1 MSDQIP
7 APSDVEHAEWHL
19 EGVSCADC
27 ARKASE
33 EIKTLPGVEEADIRV
48 MSSRLVVTYRPS
60 DLSLEAVQ
68 KALATEGMR
77 LTEDALTAGTGDRGQ
92 SGMPAP
98 HSILAGRRGR
108 LTLSAGILFGAGLL
122 LSAAIAEPL
131 LIVVGWWSVRPSDIL
146 LLAASFIGGLNFYPT
161 GMRALVRLRLDMHV
175 LMSVA
180 ITGAVVLGEFVEA
193 ASIAFLFSLAELLEE
208 VSVDRAR
215 RSLRE
220 LMSLAPVRAL
230 LIRNGGTVEV
240 DSRDVEPG
248 QRVAVRAGAHSRGR
262 TDRGRIG
269 QCG

>member
-7 APSDVEHAEWHL
+7 APRDVEHAEWHL

-131 LIVVGWWSVRPSDIL
+131 LIVVGWWSVMLSSPSTRNRFVR
-146 LLAASFIGGLNFYPT
+146 AASSASSSRVSR
-161 GMRALVRLRLDMHV
+161 RA
-175 LMSVA
+175 
-180 ITGAVVLGEFVEA
+180 T
-193 ASIAFLFSLAELLEE
+193 
-208 VSVDRAR
+208 
-215 RSLRE
+215 
-220 LMSLAPVRAL
+220 P
-230 LIRNGGTVEV
+230 
-240 DSRDVEPG
+240 
-248 QRVAVRAGAHSRGR
+248 
-262 TDRGRIG
+262 
-269 QCG
+269 